1 MTGGPLPISIEH
13 SRRPFTVAE
22 YDQMVATGI
31 LRDDDRVELIEGEI
45 VAMSPIGSP
54 HAACV
59 SKLDHVLARLL
70 GDRSQ
75 IRVQC
80 PVAIPDWSEPNPDV
94 ALVARRADF
103 YVTAHPLP
111 RHVQVLIEVAYSSF
125 TYDTQKKAPLFA
137 KGGIREYWVID
148 LNSNRVLVYT
158 RPRSGQYSNIRTH
171 NRGDRFTSQRFPGI
185 EFKVRDLLP

>member
-1 MTGGPLPISIEH
+1 MSIEY

-59 SKLDHVLARLL
+59 SKLTHVLPRLL
-70 GDRSQ
+70 GSRSQ

-94 ALVARRADF
+94 AVVVRRVDF
-103 YVTAHPLP
+103 YVSAHPLP
-111 RHVQVLIEVAYSSF
+111 RDVQVLIEVADSSF
-125 TYDTQKKAPLFA
+125 TYDTQKKAPLYA
-137 KGGIREYWVID
+137 KGGVREFWVID
-148 LNSNRVLVYT
+148 LNNNRVLVYT
-158 RPRSGQYSNIRTH
+158 RPRDGQYSIIRTH

>member
-1 MTGGPLPISIEH
+1 MFADTAMSIEY

-45 VAMSPIGSP
+45 VAMTPIGSP

-94 ALVARRADF
+94 ALVMPRADF
-103 YVTAHPLP
+103 YAAAHPPP
-111 RHVQVLIEVAYSSF
+111 RHVQLLIEVADSSF
-125 TYDTQKKAPLFA
+125 VYDTQKKAPLYA
-137 KGGIREYWVID
+137 KSGIRELWVID
-148 LNSNRVLVYT
+148 LNTNRVLVYT
-158 RPRSGQYSNIRTH
+158 RPRAGQYSIIRSH
-171 NRGDRFTSQRFPGI
+171 NLGEGFTSQRFPGI

>member
-1 MTGGPLPISIEH
+1 MSIEH

-45 VAMSPIGSP
+45 VEMSPIGSP

-59 SKLDHVLARLL
+59 RKLTVVLPRLL
-70 GDRSQ
+70 GGRTQ
-75 IRVQC
+75 ISVQC

-94 ALVARRADF
+94 TLLKPRSDF
-103 YVTAHPLP
+103 YASAHPQP
-111 RHVQVLIEVAYSSF
+111 RDVQLLIEVADSTF
-125 TYDTQKKAPLFA
+125 AYDTKRKAPLYA

-148 LNSNRVLVYT
+148 LNTNRVLVYT
-158 RPRSGQYSNIRTH
+158 RPRDGQYNIVRAH
-171 NRGDRFTSQRFPGI
+171 NLGERFTSQRFPGI
-185 EFKVRDLLP
+185 EFKVRDLLPC

>member
-1 MTGGPLPISIEH
+1 MSIEH

-45 VAMSPIGSP
+45 VEMSPIGSP

-59 SKLDHVLARLL
+59 RRLTRVFPRLL
-70 GDRSQ
+70 GDRVQVS
-75 IRVQC
+75 VQC

-94 ALVARRADF
+94 ALLKPRSDY
-103 YVTAHPLP
+103 YVSAHPRP
-111 RHVQVLIEVAYSSF
+111 RDVQLLIEVADSTCAF
-125 TYDTQKKAPLFA
+125 DTKKKAPLYA

-148 LNSNRVLVYT
+148 LNTNRVLVYT
-158 RPRSGQYSNIRTH
+158 RPRAGQYSIIRTH
-171 NRGDRFTSQRFPGI
+171 SIGDRFTSQRFPGV
-185 EFKVRDLLP
+185 EFKVADLLP

>member
-1 MTGGPLPISIEH
+1 MLIEY
-13 SRRPFTVAE
+13 SRRPFTVDE

-31 LRDDDRVELIEGEI
+31 FRDGDRVELIEGEI
-45 VAMSPIGSP
+45 VAMNPIGSP

-94 ALVARRADF
+94 ALVARRAGF
-103 YVTAHPLP
+103 YVTGHPLP
-111 RHVQVLIEVAYSSF
+111 RDVQVLIEAADSSF
-125 TYDTQKKAPLFA
+125 TYDTQKKAPLYA

-158 RPRSGQYSNIRTH
+158 RLRDGQYSNIRTH
-171 NRGDRFTSQRFPGI
+171 NRGDRFTSQRFPGV